1 MLALAFWFSPR
12 VHADTAPEWMRAAAH
27 QTLPEYSKD
36 TVAVVLLD
44 EQQTTVKDNGEIETK
59 YRRAYKILRPE
70 GRDQYGGV
78 VVSFSNDTKLSFFK
92 AWTITADGREM

>member
-70 GRDQYGGV
+70 GRD
-78 VVSFSNDTKLSFFK
+78 
-92 AWTITADGREM
+92 